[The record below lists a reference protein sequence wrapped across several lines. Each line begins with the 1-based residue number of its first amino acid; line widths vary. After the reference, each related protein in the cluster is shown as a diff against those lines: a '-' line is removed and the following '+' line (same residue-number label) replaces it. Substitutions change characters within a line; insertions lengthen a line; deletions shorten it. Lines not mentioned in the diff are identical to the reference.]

1 MQSNINSLP
10 GRLGVVGIEI
20 EERIKCRGWVRI
32 QKCFTQ
38 PRLANFAFGQ
48 ILPLIPGITKTQ
60 LPVPRPEIIAKFS
73 HLTTQANI
81 EKGIPVGELVMSGT
95 GVVSA
100 SEPNPGSHRETGAVR
115 EEIWNSCIG
124 NSERIKR
131 IRDWHADIEWTKDYV
146 SARDLKGVGH
156 KRHTRHGHV
165 EK

>member
-1 MQSNINSLP
+1 MQGDVNSAP
-10 GRLGVVGIEI
+10 GRLGVVGSEI
-20 EERIKCRGWVRI
+20 QEGIKCGSWIRI
-32 QKCFTQ
+32 QKCVPQSRRADF
-38 PRLANFAFGQ
+38 ANGQ
-48 ILPLIPGITKTQ
+48 VLPLVQGIAEARF
-60 LPVPRPEIIAKFS
+60 PVPCPEIIAKFS

-95 GVVSA
+95 DVVSA
-100 SEPNPGSHRETGAVR
+100 SEPNPGSHRETGAAR

-156 KRHTRHGHV
+156 KRHSRHGHV